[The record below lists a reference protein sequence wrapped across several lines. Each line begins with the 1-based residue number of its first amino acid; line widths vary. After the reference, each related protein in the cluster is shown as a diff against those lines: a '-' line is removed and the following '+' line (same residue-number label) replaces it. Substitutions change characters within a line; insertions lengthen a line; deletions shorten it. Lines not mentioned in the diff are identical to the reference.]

1 MEIDFVLL
9 GLIRMNPKV
18 SGYQL
23 KTIIDK
29 STGYFFQAHLSQI
42 YPALKRLYK
51 AGWVTFTTIER
62 EGKPNLKLYDITEFG
77 IETLHDWLT
86 EPFGFELSRSNSDK
100 YFLKLIFMGHL
111 EKREVVSYID
121 AGIAFFS
128 KARKKIAT
136 DNLQRETTFIENV
149 DMSARN
155 RYLSIWSNELSFII
169 KEMDARIEWL
179 KKLKEE
185 L

>member
-1 MEIDFVLL
+1 MEIDFILL
-9 GLIRMNPKV
+9 GLIRMNPNI
-18 SGYQL
+18 SGYQI

-42 YPALKRLYK
+42 YPALNRIYK
-51 AGWVTFTTIER
+51 AGWVTCATIER
-62 EGKPNLKLYDITEFG
+62 ERRPNLKLYQITNDG
-77 IETLHDWLT
+77 IETLHDWLI
-86 EPFGFELSRSNSDK
+86 EPFEFARSRINSDK

-111 EKREVVSYID
+111 EKEEIVSYID

-128 KARKKIAT
+128 QTRKEIET
-136 DNLQRETTFIENV
+136 DNLQRETTFIKNA
-149 DMSARN
+149 DPTARN
-155 RYLSIWSNELSFII
+155 RYLTIWINEYSFII

>member
-29 STGYFFQAHLSQI
+29 STGYFFQVHLSQI
-42 YPALKRLYK
+42 YPALKRVDK
-51 AGWVTFTTIER
+51 AGWVTFETIER
-62 EGKPNLKLYDITEFG
+62 EGKPSLKLYQITGAG
-77 IETLHDWLT
+77 IEALYDWLI
-86 EPFGFELSRSNSDK
+86 EPFDFERSRSNADR
-100 YFLKLIFMGHL
+100 YFFKLIFMGHL
-111 EKREVVSYID
+111 DRGEIVSYID

-128 KARKKIAT
+128 KAREEIAAE
-136 DNLQRETTFIENV
+136 NLQRETIFIKNV
-149 DMSARN
+149 DMPARN
-155 RYLSIWSNELSFII
+155 CYLTIWKKELSFII
-169 KEMDARIEWL
+169 EEMDARMEWL
-179 KKLKEE
+179 NTLKEE

>member
-1 MEIDFVLL
+1 MEIDYVLL
-9 GLIRMNPKV
+9 GLIRMNPKI

-42 YPALKRLYK
+42 YPALKRVDK
-51 AGWVTFTTIER
+51 AGWVTFATIER
-62 EGKPNLKLYDITEFG
+62 EGKPNLKLYQITDAG
-77 IETLHDWLT
+77 IATLHDWLI
-86 EPFGFELSRSNSDK
+86 EPFEFENSRSNADK

-111 EKREVVSYID
+111 EKSEIVSYID

-128 KARKKIAT
+128 KTRKEIAT
-136 DNLQRETTFIENV
+136 ENLQRETAFIENV
-149 DMSARN
+149 DMFARD
-155 RYLSIWSNELSFII
+155 RYLTIWSNELTFII
-169 KEMDARIEWL
+169 QEMDARIEWL

>member
-29 STGYFFQAHLSQI
+29 STGYFFQTHLSQI
-42 YPALKRLYK
+42 YPALKRVYK
-51 AGWVTFTTIER
+51 AGWVTFTTIVR
-62 EGKPNLKLYDITEFG
+62 EGKPNLKLYEITEVG

-86 EPFGFELSRSNSDK
+86 EPFGFELSRSNADR
-100 YFLKLIFMGHL
+100 YFLKFIFMGHL
-111 EKREVVSYID
+111 EKGEIVSYID
-121 AGIAFFS
+121 AGITFFS
-128 KARKKIAT
+128 KARKEIAT
-136 DNLQRETTFIENV
+136 ENLQRETTFIENV
-149 DMSARN
+149 DISARD
-155 RYLSIWSNELSFII
+155 RYLTIWGSELSFII

-179 KKLKEE
+179 NKLKEE